1 MLFAYKHLGFATTT
15 LLLTLSSCA
24 PPHVYKAYIGP
35 TLGPSLIATVEGDN
49 PSIQG
54 LEGSGATIYI
64 ASIDGQTTIGDW
76 TAPAVI
82 VQILPG
88 EHTFELG
95 YREHSQSPDLAP
107 YLREQQ
113 LLRAID
119 QAYRETIRFRV
130 EGGAKYII
138 SVDAKA
144 KRFGVR
150 KVGGGDVPVTVV
162 GNS

>member
-1 MLFAYKHLGFATTT
+1 MMLIA
-15 LLLTLSSCA
+15 CA
-24 PPHVYKAYIGP
+24 PPPVYQAYTGP
-35 TLGPSLIATVEGDN
+35 ALGASQIATVEGDN

-54 LEGSGATIYI
+54 LEGSGATIFI
-64 ASIDGQTTIGDW
+64 ASIDGQTAIGNW
-76 TAPAVI
+76 QAPAVI
-82 VQILPG
+82 VQVLPG

-95 YREHSQSPDLAP
+95 YRERSQSPDLAP
-107 YLREQQ
+107 YLREQK

-130 EGGAKYII
+130 EGGAQYII

-150 KVGGGDVPVTVV
+150 KVGGGEVPVTVV
-162 GNS
+162 GS